1 MFTYKKFDGIIYN
14 GVVLQRNAIKEYSVN
29 LEFMFDKITVKN
41 GIEYG
46 IVNGNDKLFFV
57 KVGNGGGI
65 YGYENKYLKISGLI
79 HEKYGCSVLVSSNP
93 LEISVKESV
102 AFDFD
107 FIEENFPSASEV
119 AAFGNSQGGKMLVAY
134 AYMCPK
140 IKSVL
145 AVNAPLMINL
155 HKTKA
160 GIKNFE
166 GDMIHMIYGEKD
178 PSYPYVEILRS
189 SISPKF
195 SYSTVKN
202 ADHKF
207 TNMLE
212 EFISLPERFLF
223 DIQSGKRKE

>member
-1 MFTYKKFDGIIYN
+1 MPIWPMHHDYDP
-14 GVVLQRNAIKEYSVN
+14 
-29 LEFMFDKITVKN
+29 
-41 GIEYG
+41 
-46 IVNGNDKLFFV
+46 
-57 KVGNGGGI
+57 
-65 YGYENKYLKISGLI
+65 
-79 HEKYGCSVLVSSNP
+79 HKYGMPEYHLP
-93 LEISVKESV
+93 HIGLR
-102 AFDFD
+102 
-107 FIEENFPSASEV
+107 
-119 AAFGNSQGGKMLVAY
+119 
-134 AYMCPK
+134 K

-223 DIQSGKRKE
+223 DIQSGKREE

>member
-1 MFTYKKFDGIIYN
+1 MQI
-14 GVVLQRNAIKEYSVN
+14 NAIKGN
-29 LEFMFDKITVKN
+29 TDILEFMFDKVAEKN

-46 IVNGNDKLFFV
+46 IVNGNDKLFFI

-65 YGYENKYLKISGLI
+65 YGYENKYLKIAERI
-79 HEKYGCSVLVSSNP
+79 HGKYGCSVLVSSNP
-93 LEISVKESV
+93 IQISVRESV
-102 AFDFD
+102 AHDFA
-107 FIEENFPSASEV
+107 FIEENFSDASEI

-140 IKSVL
+140 IKRVL

-160 GIKNFE
+160 GINNFE
-166 GDMIHMIYGEKD
+166 GDMIHMLYGEND
-178 PSYPYVEILRS
+178 PSYPYVEILRTS
-189 SISPKF
+189 LSPRF
-195 SYSTVKN
+195 GYSTVKN

-223 DIQSGKRKE
+223 DIQSENGKE